1 MTLEQLRIFVA
12 VATQQHVTRAAAALN
27 LTQSAVSA
35 AVSSLEARHA
45 VRLFDRVGRRIEL
58 TEAGRLF
65 LGEAVAV
72 LARAE
77 AAERMLADLSA
88 LKRGRIAIHAS
99 QTITGYW
106 LPERLVAF
114 HQRYPDVDVTVKAA
128 NTAQVAK
135 AVLDGAADLGLVEG
149 EVTDPLLDQDRLP
162 GDRLL
167 LLVGNHHPWRGRS
180 DLPAEE
186 LHRSRWV
193 LRETGSG
200 TRSEFEEA
208 LRGQGRAPEE
218 LPVALEL
225 PSNEAVLSAVMAGAG
240 ATALSDLVARGALAA
255 GHLHRVPFPLPERP
269 FRLLR
274 HRERGL
280 SHAARTFRDRLLDE

>member
-12 VATQQHVTRAAAALN
+12 VAAQQHVTRAAASLN

-35 AVSSLEARHA
+35 AISNLEARHA

-58 TEAGRLF
+58 TEAGRMF
-65 LGEAVAV
+65 LTEAIAV

-88 LKRGRIAIHAS
+88 LKRGRIVIHAS
-99 QTITGYW
+99 QTITAYW
-106 LPERLVAF
+106 LPGPLVAF
-114 HQRYPDVDVTVKAA
+114 RKRYPDVDVAVKAA
-128 NTAQVAK
+128 NTAQVAR

-149 EVTDPLLDQDRLP
+149 EVTDPLLDQDTLP
-162 GDRLL
+162 GDRLV
-167 LLVGNHHPWRGRS
+167 LVVGDDHPWRGRS
-180 DLPAEE
+180 DLPAED
-186 LHRSRWV
+186 LPRSPWV
-193 LRETGSG
+193 LRESGSG

-208 LRGQGRAPEE
+208 LRGQGIAPEA

-225 PSNEAVLSAVMAGAG
+225 PSNEAVLSAVMARAG
-240 ATALSDLVARGALAA
+240 ASALSDLVARGALAA
-255 GHLHRVPFPLPERP
+255 GHLHSVPFPLPERP

-274 HRERGL
+274 HRQRGL
-280 SHAARTFRDRLLDE
+280 SHAARTFRDLLLAE

>member
-12 VATQQHVTRAAAALN
+12 VAAQQHVTRAAASLN

-35 AVSSLEARHA
+35 AISNLEARHA

-58 TEAGRLF
+58 TEAGRMF
-65 LGEAVAV
+65 LTEAIAV

-88 LKRGRIAIHAS
+88 LKRGRIVIHAS
-99 QTITGYW
+99 QTITAYW
-106 LPERLVAF
+106 LPGPLVAF
-114 HQRYPDVDVTVKAA
+114 RKRYPDVDVAVKAA
-128 NTAQVAK
+128 NTAQVAR

-149 EVTDPLLDQDRLP
+149 EVTDPLLDQDTLP
-162 GDRLL
+162 GDRLV
-167 LLVGNHHPWRGRS
+167 LVVGDDHPWRGRS
-180 DLPAEE
+180 DLPAED
-186 LHRSRWV
+186 LPRSPWV
-193 LRETGSG
+193 LRESGSG

-208 LRGQGRAPEE
+208 LRGQGIAPEA

-240 ATALSDLVARGALAA
+240 ASALSDLVARGALAA
-255 GHLHRVPFPLPERP
+255 GHLHSVPFPLPERP

-274 HRERGL
+274 HRQRGL
-280 SHAARTFRDRLLDE
+280 SHAARTFRDLLLAE